1 MGALWDRVV
10 ANVGEPDGRAVVRFM
25 ANLLIPVS

>member
-10 ANVGEPDGRAVVRFM
+10 ANVGEPEGRAVVCFM
-25 ANLLIPVS
+25 ADLLIPVS